1 MGNHSIGIALAEVV
15 AATGGVI
22 TDPGVAMFTS
32 FHTDSR
38 EVKAGGLFFALR
50 GAEMDGHRFVP
61 DAVARGAGGV
71 VVSGPV
77 DAGAAVAIRVE
88 DTWAA
93 LYSLARLRLQAAAP
107 LVVGVTGS
115 NGKTSTKEMAA
126 AVLGVRYQVLKTEG
140 NLNTETGVPLTLLR
154 LEPGLHTAAVI
165 EMGMQGPGEI
175 ARLADLARPQI
186 GVVTMIGQVHL
197 EHFPDQNSLAAAK
210 GELIEALPP
219 DGLAVLP
226 ADDPYR
232 GFLAALS
239 RARSIS
245 VGLGTGD
252 LRGEGYRAIA
262 DGCEFQVG
270 RQIVTLPL
278 AGRHQAR
285 NALAALAVGQFA
297 DVSLAAGAAALRTV
311 EVPGRFAIRTT
322 REGWRIVDDT
332 YNASPESMLAAFETV
347 AEMTRTGQ
355 LLAVLGEMR
364 ELGPRGPAEHQR
376 VGVAAAASFAKI
388 CVIDVGLGSSLA
400 EAAGADL
407 VPDLAAASHWVR
419 TNARSGDVVLIK
431 GSHGLALE
439 QLVARVTGS

>member
-1 MGNHSIGIALAEVV
+1 
-15 AATGGVI
+15 
-22 TDPGVAMFTS
+22 
-32 FHTDSR
+32 
-38 EVKAGGLFFALR
+38 
-50 GAEMDGHRFVP
+50 
-61 DAVARGAGGV
+61 
-71 VVSGPV
+71 
-77 DAGAAVAIRVE
+77 
-88 DTWAA
+88 
-93 LYSLARLRLQAAAP
+93 
-107 LVVGVTGS
+107 
-115 NGKTSTKEMAA
+115 
-126 AVLGVRYQVLKTEG
+126 
-140 NLNTETGVPLTLLR
+140 
-154 LEPGLHTAAVI
+154 
-165 EMGMQGPGEI
+165 
-175 ARLADLARPQI
+175 
-186 GVVTMIGQVHL
+186 
-197 EHFPDQNSLAAAK
+197 
-210 GELIEALPP
+210 
-219 DGLAVLP
+219 
-226 ADDPYR
+226 
-232 GFLAALS
+232 LAALS